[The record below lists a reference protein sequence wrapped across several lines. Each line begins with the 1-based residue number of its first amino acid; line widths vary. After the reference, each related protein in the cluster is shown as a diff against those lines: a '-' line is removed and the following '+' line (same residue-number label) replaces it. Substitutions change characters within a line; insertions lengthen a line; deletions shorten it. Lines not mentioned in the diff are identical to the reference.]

1 MVKYIDEIKKSIK
14 NLKIH
19 YSDFTET
26 DFISNINKIIN
37 DLIDK
42 TENDFNILKN
52 KIEQNYQIYLNKV
65 DSMPNIILSDQ
76 DSDSLEILSFD
87 NYDWNCTSDDS
98 ILYKPAYIVLQKLN
112 QN

>member
-1 MVKYIDEIKKSIK
+1 
-14 NLKIH
+14 
-19 YSDFTET
+19 
-26 DFISNINKIIN
+26 
-37 DLIDK
+37 
-42 TENDFNILKN
+42 
-52 KIEQNYQIYLNKV
+52 
-65 DSMPNIILSDQ
+65 MPNIILSDQ